1 MKRILFAS
9 WYTGLGGG
17 ETDLLALAASLDAK
31 DYECHLLLPQDGQLS
46 EIWRER
52 VGPVH
57 IIPFRGAT
65 TFFVPVLW
73 ARLPTVKRF
82 AKLLR
87 AERIDLAH
95 SDYHCLPMI
104 APAARLARLPLIFT
118 LWGWWFK
125 PKPWQR
131 NFFRDIPKT
140 VARSIAIRDGY
151 LGQPPFMPLENL
163 PVVYPGVDTE
173 RFHPDL
179 DGARLREELGIA
191 RDAPLVAM
199 VARFQPVK
207 GHHTFQSLAEAI
219 AGQEPEARFI
229 VAGDNVFGVA
239 ADGRYR
245 DQIIRMA
252 SANDALRERL
262 HYIGFRDDVENVY
275 AAADVVVCAS
285 EFESFGKANLEA
297 MACGAPI
304 VSTNRGGP
312 AETVRQGQT
321 GFLIDPGDIAG
332 FTRAVMRLLGDYSLR
347 ENMGRAGRAQVC
359 ARFSIEAMTEAYGR
373 IFDDLLGLNS
383 R

>member
-17 ETDLLALAASLDAK
+17 ETDLLALAASLDAG
-31 DYECHLLLPQDGQLS
+31 DYECHLLLPMDGQLS
-46 EIWRER
+46 KIWRET

-65 TFFVPVLW
+65 TLFVPSLW
-73 ARLPTVKRF
+73 ARFPVVKRF

-87 AERIDLAH
+87 QERIDLAH
-95 SDYHCLPMI
+95 SDYHSLPMI
-104 APAARLARLPLIFT
+104 APAARLAGAALIFT

-131 NFFRDIPKT
+131 KFFRDIPKT

-151 LGQPPFMPLENL
+151 LGKPPFMPAKNA

-173 RFHPDL
+173 RFHPEL
-179 DGARLREELGIA
+179 DGARLRDELGIL

-199 VARFQPVK
+199 VARFQRVK
-207 GHHTFQSLAEAI
+207 GHHSFQALAEAV
-219 AGQEPEARFI
+219 ARQQPEARFI

-245 DQIIRMA
+245 DQIIKMA

-262 HYIGFRDDVENVY
+262 HYIGFRNDVEHVY

-297 MACGAPI
+297 MACGKPI

-312 AETVRQGQT
+312 AETVRQGET
-321 GFLIDPGDIAG
+321 GFLVDPGDIAG
-332 FTRAVMRLLGDYSLR
+332 FSRAVMRLLGDDRLR

-359 ARFSIEAMTEAYGR
+359 ARFSIEAATEAYRR
-373 IFDDLLGLNS
+373 IFEDLLRLNS

>member
-17 ETDLLALAASLDAK
+17 ETDLLTLAGSLDAG
-31 DYECHLLLPQDGQLS
+31 DYECHLLLPRDGQLS

-65 TFFVPVLW
+65 TFFVPPLW
-73 ARLPTVKRF
+73 ARFPVVKRF
-82 AKLLR
+82 AKLLQR
-87 AERIDLAH
+87 ERIDLAH
-95 SDYHCLPMI
+95 SDYHSLPMI
-104 APAARLARLPLIFT
+104 APAARIAGLPLIFT

-131 NFFRDIPKT
+131 QFFRDIPKT
-140 VARSIAIRDGY
+140 VARSMAIRGGY
-151 LGQPPFMPLENL
+151 LGEPPFMPVENL
-163 PVVYPGVDTE
+163 PVVYPGIDTE

-179 DGARLREELGIA
+179 DGNRLRDELDIP

-199 VARFQPVK
+199 VARFQRVK
-207 GHHTFQSLAEAI
+207 GHHAFQSVAEAI
-219 AGQEPEARFI
+219 ARQEPAARFI

-239 ADGRYR
+239 ADERYR
-245 DQIIRMA
+245 DQMLQAAKRNNILC
-252 SANDALRERL
+252 DRL
-262 HYIGFRDDVENVY
+262 QYIGFRDDVENVY

-285 EFESFGKANLEA
+285 EFESLGKANLEA

-312 AETVRQGQT
+312 AETVRHGET
-321 GFLIDPGDIAG
+321 GFLIDPGDIVG
-332 FTRAVMRLLGDYSLR
+332 FSQAVLRLLGDDRLR

-359 ARFSIEAMTEAYGR
+359 ARFSIEAATEAYGR
-373 IFDDLLGLNS
+373 IFEDLLRLNS

>member
-9 WYTGLGGG
+9 WYSGLGGG
-17 ETDLLALAASLDAK
+17 ETDLLTLAASLEAGA
-31 DYECHLLLPQDGQLS
+31 YECHLLLPKDGQLS

-57 IIPFRGAT
+57 IIPFRGAS
-65 TFFVPVLW
+65 TFFVPALW
-73 ARLPTVKRF
+73 ARFPVVKRF
-82 AKLLR
+82 AKLLQQ
-87 AERIDLAH
+87 ERIDLAH

-104 APAARLARLPLIFT
+104 AAAAHLVGLPFIFT

-131 NFFRDIPKT
+131 IFFRAIPKT

-151 LGQPPFMPLENL
+151 LGEPPFMPRENL

-179 DGARLREELGIA
+179 DGARLRDELSIP

-199 VARFQPVK
+199 VARFQRVK
-207 GHHTFQSLAEAI
+207 GHHTFQSVAEAI
-219 AGQEPEARFI
+219 VRQEPEARFI
-229 VAGDNVFGVA
+229 VAGDNVFGGA

-245 DQIIRMA
+245 DQIVRMA

-262 HYIGFRDDVENVY
+262 QYIGFREDVEHVY
-275 AAADVVVCAS
+275 AAADVLVCAS

-297 MACGAPI
+297 MACGKPI
-304 VSTNRGGP
+304 VSSNRGGP
-312 AETVRQGQT
+312 AETVSQGET
-321 GFLIDPGDIAG
+321 GFLIDPDDIAG
-332 FTRAVMRLLGDYSLR
+332 FARAVMRLLGDDRLR
-347 ENMGRAGRAQVC
+347 ENMGRAGRARVR
-359 ARFSIEAMTEAYGR
+359 ARFSIEAMTEAYHR
-373 IFDDLLGLNS
+373 IFDDLLRLNS
-383 R
+383 Q

>member
-17 ETDLLALAASLDAK
+17 ETDLLTLAGSLDAG
-31 DYECHLLLPQDGQLS
+31 DYECHLLLPTDGQLS
-46 EIWRER
+46 EIWRETI
-52 VGPVH
+52 GPVH

-65 TFFVPVLW
+65 TFFVPALW
-73 ARLPTVKRF
+73 ARFPVVKRF
-82 AKLLR
+82 AKLLQR
-87 AERIDLAH
+87 ERIDLAH
-95 SDYHCLPMI
+95 SDYHSLPMI
-104 APAARLARLPLIFT
+104 APAAQLAGLPFIFT

-131 NFFRDIPKT
+131 LFFRGIPKT

-151 LGQPPFMPLENL
+151 LGQPPFMPVENL
-163 PVVYPGVDTE
+163 PVVYSGVDTE

-179 DGARLREELGIA
+179 DGARLRDELGIA

-199 VARFQPVK
+199 AARFQRVK
-207 GHHTFQSLAEAI
+207 GHHSFQSIAEAV
-219 AGQEPEARFI
+219 ARQVPEARFI

-245 DQIIRMA
+245 DQIVRMA

-262 HYIGFRDDVENVY
+262 RYIGFRDDIEHVY

-297 MACGAPI
+297 MACGKPI

-312 AETVRQGQT
+312 AETVRQGET

-332 FTRAVMRLLGDYSLR
+332 FSQAVMQLLRDDSLR

-359 ARFSIEAMTEAYGR
+359 ARFSVNAATEAYRR
-373 IFDDLLGLNS
+373 IFEDLLRLNS
-383 R
+383 Q